1 MMPLLLAEIGEE
13 NIIKKVGGSPEVK
26 RHLENL
32 GFVVGGTASE
42 AEIAEIE
49 DFFEGISAEELLNM
63 PTEKLQEL
71 CRIVCVRYSYIPESK
86 VKNKIRKYLRVIGR
100 EIEF

>member
-1 MMPLLLAEIGEE
+1 MGNAVNDKDLD
-13 NIIKKVGGSPEVK
+13 
-26 RHLENL
+26 
-32 GFVVGGTASE
+32 FVVGGTASE

-49 DFFEGISAEELLNM
+49 DFFEGISAEELLTM